1 MMNLYETKLK
11 ESQVRKENENM
22 LMYLS
27 NLYVESVHLKKTLQ
41 NAELI
46 TQEAYQLY
54 RNLQA
59 NDDLNSK
66 NSFKNSRRSA

>member
-1 MMNLYETKLK
+1 MKK
-11 ESQVRKENENM
+11 M
-22 LMYLS
+22 LMHLS

-54 RNLQA
+54 RNLQVSDHS
-59 NDDLNSK
+59 NGK
-66 NSFKNSRRSA
+66 KQH

>member
-1 MMNLYETKLK
+1 
-11 ESQVRKENENM
+11 M
-22 LMYLS
+22 LMHLS

-54 RNLQA
+54 RNLQVSA
-59 NDDLNSK
+59 DSSSK
-66 NSFKNSRRSA
+66 TALKIAGKCMK